1 MTRDDPRV
9 PACSAWP
16 SCSEQHVSQ
25 KNLLSPRSGSD
36 DEKLRMQAETDEFCS
51 ISSERSRN
59 RSSRVVSAWAAQ
71 RGGRVAPRGG
81 GGGPRGPP
89 GGGGGW
95 GGGTRGGEET
105 RGDSRDEGGGAR
117 EEGSARLVAHTG
129 GARGGA

>member
-36 DEKLRMQAETDEFCS
+36 DEKFRMQAETDEFCS

-71 RGGRVAPRGG
+71 RGGRVR
-81 GGGPRGPP
+81 
-89 GGGGGW
+89 
-95 GGGTRGGEET
+95 GGTRGGEET